1 MNMCRLVKSR
11 CSGACS
17 RRNPARWLLLLI
29 VTVSSLLP
37 SYNAN
42 KGLRSAELKACK
54 QKAKMG
60 NALTAEVL
68 LCAASSLVL
77 LY

>member
-1 MNMCRLVKSR
+1 
-11 CSGACS
+11 
-17 RRNPARWLLLLI
+17 LLLI

-37 SYNAN
+37 SYNAD

-68 LCAASSLVL
+68 LRAASSLAL